1 MHDLTVTGKPALA
14 DDQIC
19 IEVSAF
25 LKEGT
30 LTLTKGGRSFLPIH
44 ALVKFVFAHDG
55 PWLADEIKFAGKT
68 SDGTSVELA
77 IDLLNDTFDGPRAEL
92 PDPIWEVVA
101 IAATSAGDIGITYSH
116 P

>member
-1 MHDLTVTGKPALA
+1 MHDLTATGTPALA
-14 DDQIC
+14 NDQIC
-19 IEVSAF
+19 IEVDAF

-30 LTLTKGGRSFLPIH
+30 LTLTKGGQDLRPIH

-55 PWLADEIKFAGKT
+55 PWLADEVTFGGKT
-68 SDGTSVELA
+68 SDGKSVELTV
-77 IDLLNDTFDGPRAEL
+77 DLLNDSFDGPRAGL

-101 IAATSAGDIGITYSH
+101 IAATSAGDIGITYTS